1 MISALRGMKDV
12 LPPQSGL
19 YERIIKICEEV
30 AKNYGYEFV
39 LSPHLEQTA
48 LFRRSVGES
57 SDIVG
62 KEMYQFAD
70 KGGNDVCLRPEG
82 TAGVVR
88 AFIEAKF
95 DRAGGVRRYFYHGS
109 MFRYE
114 RPQKGRLREFHQ
126 FGCECFGEPSVY
138 EDASIILM
146 INEIF
151 SRLGIKTKLLINSLG
166 DAASM
171 GAYREKLVKFLD
183 SHEGQICEDC
193 KRRKLTNPIRVLDC
207 KVESC
212 QKIYENAP
220 LIIGSLNDECAGEFK
235 KLQEILSG
243 NGVEFEIDPKLVRGL
258 DYYCKTAFEFV
269 SNEIG
274 AQSAVAGGGR
284 YDRLVEYLGGKAS
297 YGVGFAMG
305 IERIMEILGG
315 RESQSARGGV
325 YIGAMDAD
333 GVDAVYKIAINLR
346 KSLPVLVSYEPK
358 KLQKHLNAA
367 DNANVRICLCVGED
381 ELKSGKI
388 WLKDLSEKA
397 EKTLDLVDLET
408 ELKRILNV

>member
-1 MISALRGMKDV
+1 MISTLRGMKDV

-62 KEMYQFAD
+62 KEMYQFED

-138 EDASIILM
+138 EDASVILM

-183 SHEGQICEDC
+183 AHEGQICEDC

-315 RESQSARGGV
+315 RESQSARSGV

-346 KSLPVLVSYEPK
+346 KNLPVIVSYEPK

-367 DNANVRICLCVGED
+367 DNANARICLCVGED

-397 EKTLDLVDLET
+397 EKTLDLADLES

>member
-39 LSPHLEQTA
+39 LAPHLEQTA

-62 KEMYQFAD
+62 KEMYQFED

-126 FGCECFGEPSVY
+126 FGCECFNEPSVY
-138 EDASIILM
+138 EDASVILM

-212 QKIYENAP
+212 QKIYANAP

-315 RESQSARGGV
+315 RESQSARSGV

-346 KSLPVLVSYEPK
+346 KNLPVIVSYEPK

-367 DNANVRICLCVGED
+367 DNANARICLCVGED

-397 EKTLDLVDLET
+397 EKTLDLADLEA

>member
-62 KEMYQFAD
+62 KEMYQFED

-138 EDASIILM
+138 EDASVILM

-171 GAYREKLVKFLD
+171 GAYRQKLVKFLD
-183 SHEGQICEDC
+183 AHESQICEDC

-207 KVESC
+207 KAQSC

-243 NGVEFEIDPKLVRGL
+243 NGVEFKIDPKLVRGL

-269 SNEIG
+269 SDEIG
-274 AQSAVAGGGR
+274 AKSAVAGGGR

-315 RESQSARGGV
+315 RESQSARSGV

-367 DNANVRICLCVGED
+367 DNANARICLCVGED

>member
-62 KEMYQFAD
+62 KEMYQFED

-138 EDASIILM
+138 EDASVILM

-171 GAYREKLVKFLD
+171 GAYRQKLVKFLD
-183 SHEGQICEDC
+183 AHEGQICEDC

-315 RESQSARGGV
+315 RESQSARSGV

-333 GVDAVYKIAINLR
+333 GLDAVYKIAINLR
-346 KSLPVLVSYEPK
+346 KSIPVIVSYEPK

-367 DNANVRICLCVGED
+367 DNANARICLCVGED

>member
-62 KEMYQFAD
+62 KEMYQFED

-126 FGCECFGEPSVY
+126 FGCECFNEPSVY
-138 EDASIILM
+138 EDASVILM

-315 RESQSARGGV
+315 RESQSERSGV

-333 GVDAVYKIAINLR
+333 GLDAIYKIAINLR
-346 KSLPVLVSYEPK
+346 KSLPVIVSYEPK

-367 DNANVRICLCVGED
+367 DNANARICLCVGED

-388 WLKDLSEKA
+388 WLKDLSKKA
-397 EKTLDLVDLET
+397 EKTLDLADLEA

>member
-39 LSPHLEQTA
+39 LAPHLEQTA

-62 KEMYQFAD
+62 KEMYQFED

-126 FGCECFGEPSVY
+126 FGCECFGESSVY
-138 EDASIILM
+138 EDASVILM

-220 LIIGSLNDECAGEFK
+220 LIIGSLNDECAAEFK

-315 RESQSARGGV
+315 RESQSERGGV

-346 KSLPVLVSYEPK
+346 KSLPVIVSYEPK

-367 DNANVRICLCVGED
+367 DNANARICLCVGED

-397 EKTLDLVDLET
+397 EKTIDLADLES